1 MATETTVDE
10 SADAEPEEEKKKPA
24 GKQRAPEGAATAEG
38 GTRQRKQRAGNR
50 DFNEFAFREM
60 RRARKLFSAETDGS
74 EAQFAI
80 QMAHV
85 AALLDLAE
93 AVRGRNGDGGDAD

>member
-1 MATETTVDE
+1 MATETTVGE
-10 SADAEPEEEKKKPA
+10 SAAAEPDKKPA
-24 GKQRAPEGAATAEG
+24 GKRAPEGAATAEG
-38 GTRQRKQRAGNR
+38 GTRQRKQRSGNR

-74 EAQFAI
+74 EAQFAV

-93 AVRGRNGDGGDAD
+93 AVRGRHGGDQDAD

>member
-1 MATETTVDE
+1 MTEETTVDE
-10 SADAEPEEEKKKPA
+10 SEAAKPAKKPA
-24 GKQRAPEGAATAEG
+24 RKAAPEGAATAEG
-38 GTRQRKQRAGNR
+38 GTRQRKQRASNR

-74 EAQFAI
+74 EALFAV

-85 AALLDLAE
+85 AAMLDLAE
-93 AVRGRNGDGGDAD
+93 AVRGVRSGGDEDAA

>member
-10 SADAEPEEEKKKPA
+10 SAAAEPEEEKKPA
-24 GKQRAPEGAATAEG
+24 GKQRAPERAATAEG

-93 AVRGRNGDGGDAD
+93 AVRGRNGDSEDAD